1 MIRGECV
8 QLGGGGNLFA
18 EIRLREIRCEV
29 EVGRVSCA
37 LFAKAKV
44 DARERLEFTE
54 GSTPRE
60 RCLSVTTA
68 DTRECLE
75 ILVFLFL
82 VTLSPSLSLLLSAVF
97 SFSYHFTRAPRE
109 PLSRYSTFFVDI
121 PIFEG
126 RVRVGK
132 KEGEARVGARVTRS
146 ASKLR
151 KEAFSSRVGS
161 SFDSYEEES
170 IESKGNYSRPRLA
183 FRNILILGETIRAQR
198 REWKRRGKG
207 EQKWVNTVAV
217 TFKGRKEFVEG
228 GKAYVSLLFPLP
240 HRQIALSPRKL
251 ASRGGLFFPK

>member
-1 MIRGECV
+1 MEPRARAKARKNSRIGCGVTVLESPLIRGECV
-8 QLGGGGNLFA
+8 QLGGGGGNLFA

-29 EVGRVSCA
+29 EVGRGSCA

-82 VTLSPSLSLLLSAVF
+82 VTLSLFLSLLLSAVF

-109 PLSRYSTFFVDI
+109 PPSRYSTFFVDI

-132 KEGEARVGARVTRS
+132 KEGVGARVTRF

-170 IESKGNYSRPRLA
+170 IESKGN
-183 FRNILILGETIRAQR
+183 
-198 REWKRRGKG
+198 
-207 EQKWVNTVAV
+207 
-217 TFKGRKEFVEG
+217 
-228 GKAYVSLLFPLP
+228 
-240 HRQIALSPRKL
+240 
-251 ASRGGLFFPK
+251 